1 MRMTEGNLVLAAPAG
16 MAGSFLRLG
25 ERTPGEGFVG
35 RGREAWQEEEEDG
48 RSCCG
53 CWSADW
59 LRLKPAECRWCSGS
73 DNVVRRV

>member
-1 MRMTEGNLVLAAPAG
+1 MTEGNLALAAPAG

-25 ERTPGEGFVG
+25 ERAPGEGFVG
-35 RGREAWQEEEEDG
+35 RGREEVEEDG

-59 LRLKPAECRWCSGS
+59 LRLRPADWRRCSGS
-73 DNVVRRV
+73 DSVVRRV